1 MTRLPTI
8 KEKMGLPEN
17 RDLDVVLEPVIVE
30 KIKKKEKI
38 KIKKVGMSSR
48 VDPNNLTYY
57 N

>member
-1 MTRLPTI
+1 MSRLPTV
-8 KEKMGLPEN
+8 KEKMGLPKDREPEI
-17 RDLDVVLEPVIVE
+17 LLEPIIIE